1 MGRRGAERNAEHPIC
16 CARNHISITMRLD
29 DSRRRAMKL
38 SRRVAAA
45 MQTIMRIKCFKSALI
60 QGLVVTLLVFLA
72 GFSTLAKNV
81 QYLPK
86 SNPARYLSIASK
98 MKANS
103 GCPSVSVKPQ
113 PAQPSSRL
121 LIPEP
126 VLFVS
131 NFDQREAPPVQ
142 RISLIVCL
150 RHRAPPTKPS

>member
-1 MGRRGAERNAEHPIC
+1 VSRSSNA
-16 CARNHISITMRLD
+16 
-29 DSRRRAMKL
+29 K
-38 SRRVAAA
+38 
-45 MQTIMRIKCFKSALI
+45 TIMRTKSFKSALI
-60 QGLVVTLLVFLA
+60 QAVVLTLLVFLA
-72 GFSTLAKNV
+72 VLSTLAKNV

-86 SNPARYLSIASK
+86 SNPARHLSIACK

-103 GCPSVSVKPQ
+103 DCAPAPLRPQ